1 MIVYGCMTGALNK
14 KDLEDMKIKEAKQL
28 LNKNN
33 KGIDS
38 RPGHGNMGLKK
49 KKLNHMS
56 KKKHLSRFDN
66 YSFKLTLILLNLKKE

>member
-33 KGIDS
+33 KAIDS

-49 KKLNHMS
+49 KKI
-56 KKKHLSRFDN
+56 KP
-66 YSFKLTLILLNLKKE
+66 YVKEKTFIKV

>member
-33 KGIDS
+33 KAIDS
-38 RPGHGNMGLKK
+38 RPGYGNMGLKK
-49 KKLNHMS
+49 KKI
-56 KKKHLSRFDN
+56 KP
-66 YSFKLTLILLNLKKE
+66 YVKEKTFIKV